1 MFRRYRKAEA
11 EADHAA
17 AGRPYRD
24 AGAILKKALDAVTGA
39 RAREH
44 GPARQTFARIATL
57 WNAYLEVRRE
67 PAAPLTASDVA
78 ELLLL
83 LKIARAQSGAHSP
96 DDFVD
101 QAGYAGLA
109 GALAETESKSDG
121 W

>member
-1 MFRRYRKAEA
+1 MTEPGPAAEA
-11 EADHAA
+11 AHHRAADWH
-17 AGRPYRD
+17 PSRD
-24 AGAILKKALDAVTGA
+24 AGAILKSALDAVTGA

-44 GPARQTFARIATL
+44 GPARQTFAKVATL

-67 PAAPLTASDVA
+67 PAAPLGPSDIA

-83 LKIARAQSGAHSP
+83 LKVARAQSGRHSV

-109 GALAETESKSDG
+109 GALAEAEVKGDG